1 MRTLL
6 HLTAVLVGAF
16 LLEGFTCLPVD
27 DHSAVI
33 GPEDN
38 EPAASGQRLA
48 PTIDSIEP
56 SGAGVAVNVAI
67 VVTFSQPMVRSSVE
81 PAFAVRPRVDG
92 RLAWADDF
100 TLRFQPV
107 WLAHGVTY
115 EVLVGGRSYDGKRLA
130 GQRAWRFTT
139 AAGPPIVLSPG
150 PAIRVPILMY
160 HYVRVNPEPRDSLG
174 AALSVAPSDFAA
186 QMDWLAQSGYHPIT
200 LDDLYAFLS
209 GARGLPSRP
218 IVLTFDDG
226 YADFYYAALP
236 VLRSHDFKAVAYV
249 VSGFMGRP
257 GYMSSAQVAEADRT
271 GIQIGSHTVD
281 HPNLTRQSF
290 GSLGY
295 ELAASKQSLE
305 QLLGHPVLSFCY
317 PSGRF
322 NPRVMSAVQAAG
334 YQDATTTQ
342 FGSVRTL
349 AGRYSWGRLRV
360 SGGENLQQFAAGV
373 LSAS

>member
-1 MRTLL
+1 
-6 HLTAVLVGAF
+6 
-16 LLEGFTCLPVD
+16 
-27 DHSAVI
+27 
-33 GPEDN
+33 
-38 EPAASGQRLA
+38 
-48 PTIDSIEP
+48 
-56 SGAGVAVNVAI
+56 
-67 VVTFSQPMVRSSVE
+67 
-81 PAFAVRPRVDG
+81 
-92 RLAWADDF
+92 
-100 TLRFQPV
+100 
-107 WLAHGVTY
+107 
-115 EVLVGGRSYDGKRLA
+115 
-130 GQRAWRFTT
+130 
-139 AAGPPIVLSPG
+139 
-150 PAIRVPILMY
+150 MY

-236 VLRSHDFKAVAYV
+236 VLRSHDFKAVTYV